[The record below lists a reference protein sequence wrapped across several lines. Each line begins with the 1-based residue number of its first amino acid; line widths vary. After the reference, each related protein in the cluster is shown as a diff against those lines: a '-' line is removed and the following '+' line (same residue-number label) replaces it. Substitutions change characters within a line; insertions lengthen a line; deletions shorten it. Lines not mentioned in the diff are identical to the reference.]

1 MLPSNSSLEDAVMA
15 VKEGAGKTR
24 KMKAKLLGTNI
35 VCGGGEGRVGVPP
48 DPGAWGVANLVVGF
62 QRLHVL
68 HVTPC
73 GRLLLV
79 HSCFKSSIFMDLLY
93 EITIVCPVTRR
104 SFLIGSSL
112 MTLLLIA

>member
-1 MLPSNSSLEDAVMA
+1 MA

-79 HSCFKSSIFMDLLY
+79 HSCFESGIFMDLLY
-93 EITIVCPVTRR
+93 EITIVCPIFSDWLKSHDVTSHRIRCPLPMINDVSNRR
-104 SFLIGSSL
+104 R
-112 MTLLLIA
+112 

>member
-1 MLPSNSSLEDAVMA
+1 MA

-79 HSCFKSSIFMDLLY
+79 HSCFESGIFMDLLY
-93 EITIVCPVTRR
+93 EITIVCPSHDVTSHRIRCPLPMINDVSNRR
-104 SFLIGSSL
+104 R
-112 MTLLLIA
+112 